1 MNIKK
6 EGRKIDIGK
15 VKKVNWFGKVV
26 GLMFCRRERAD
37 SLLFEF
43 KRSTKMKIHSHFVF
57 FPFLAIWLDKDDEI
71 LALKEVKPFKI
82 NVGIRKSY
90 SKLLEIPI
98 NNKNKYLL
106 EVVRR

>member
-43 KRSTKMKIHSHFVF
+43 KRLTKMKIHSHFVF